1 MTDLFDLTGRVALVT
16 GASGGLGRHFAMT
29 LAGAG
34 ATVAIAARRQD
45 KVAAVADEIG
55 AAGGKALG
63 VALDVMSRDSIA
75 AAFDEVEAAA
85 GVATILVNNAGVA
98 GRGLALD
105 MPEDVYD
112 RVMETN
118 LKGVWNVAQEA
129 GQRMAKAGG
138 GGSVINIAS
147 ILGLRVSKGLMPYAV
162 SKAAVVQ
169 MTKVLALEWAAQNIR
184 VNAIAPGYFVTDI
197 NRDFLK
203 SPAGQEIV
211 SRIPQQRTGEMR
223 DLEGPLLLLASDAG
237 AFMTG
242 AVVPVDGGHLV
253 NTL

>member
-1 MTDLFDLTGRVALVT
+1 MTDLFDLSGKTALVT
-16 GASGGLGRHFAMT
+16 GASGGLGRHFALT
-29 LAGAG
+29 LANAG

-45 KVAAVADEIG
+45 KVTAVADEITS
-55 AAGGKALG
+55 AGGKALG
-63 VALDVMSRDSIA
+63 VSLDVMSRSSIA

-85 GVATILVNNAGVA
+85 GTVTVLVNNAGVA

-105 MPEDVYD
+105 MDEETYD

-129 GQRMAKAGG
+129 GQRMAKAG

-197 NRDFLK
+197 NRDFLQ

-211 SRIPQQRTGEMR
+211 SRIPQRRTGEMR
-223 DLEGPLLLLASDAG
+223 DLEGPLLLLASEAG

-242 AVVPVDGGHLV
+242 TVMPVDGGHLV

>member
-1 MTDLFDLTGRVALVT
+1 
-16 GASGGLGRHFAMT
+16 
-29 LAGAG
+29 
-34 ATVAIAARRQD
+34 
-45 KVAAVADEIG
+45 
-55 AAGGKALG
+55 
-63 VALDVMSRDSIA
+63 
-75 AAFDEVEAAA
+75 
-85 GVATILVNNAGVA
+85 
-98 GRGLALD
+98 
-105 MPEDVYD
+105 
-112 RVMETN
+112 METN